1 MLDGIGWFRL
11 SIPNKLL
18 SVKKLSKLL
27 RGGRIGS
34 ARKDVVEFT
43 SSIKSDQKLLEA
55 VIKINQA
62 HVTMLIEQKII
73 DSQMGAELL
82 QALAE
87 LDPKMK
93 LDPSVEDVHLAVEE
107 EVNKKVGAETGGN
120 LHIAKSRN
128 DQVAT
133 AIRMTLRTSL
143 HDLINLIVK
152 LQDSLIELAEEHTET
167 LVPSYTHLHPAQP
180 VTFAH
185 ILVSYV
191 DALQRSLKRLKETLT
206 RVNLS
211 PMGAGAIATTSF
223 PINRERTAE
232 LLGFSGVHENSIDA
246 VGSRDFVLE
255 TLADLTLLAID
266 VSRIAEDL
274 ILWSSPDFGI
284 IDLPESFAFTSS
296 IMPQKKN
303 PDVLEVIRARMS
315 QILGNFVAS
324 ATTLKALPSGYNLD
338 LQELTPKLWESI
350 ETVSASV
357 SMLSELAKNL
367 NVNKNVFSKPILKF
381 ATTTELA
388 NLLVKKYNVP
398 FRTSHKIVG
407 TVAKT
412 LLDKKMALSDLTPE
426 LLNKTAKDVA
436 GITLAVKLAD
446 IKDSI
451 DPKNFVESHKAT
463 GGPAPAAVKRM
474 LTSRKQ
480 LTSHSK
486 QSLKEH
492 KSRLEEADLQLKSVV
507 QRYQSNKKMKI
518 R

>member
-1 MLDGIGWFRL
+1 
-11 SIPNKLL
+11 
-18 SVKKLSKLL
+18 L

-62 HVTMLIEQKII
+62 HVTMLVEQKII
-73 DSQMGAELL
+73 SAQTGAKLL

-87 LDPKMK
+87 LDPETK
-93 LDPSVEDVHLAVEE
+93 LDQSIEDVHLAVEE
-107 EVNKKVGAETGGN
+107 QVNKKVGEETGGN

-133 AIRMTLRTSL
+133 AIRMALRS
-143 HDLINLIVK
+143 DLLELMKLIVN
-152 LQDSLIELAEEHTET
+152 LQDSLVELAEKHTET

-185 ILVSYV
+185 ILISYV
-191 DALQRSLKRLKETLT
+191 DALERSLKRLEETYT
-206 RVNLS
+206 RVNLC

-232 LLGFSGVHENSIDA
+232 LLGFSGVIENSIDA

-266 VSRIAEDL
+266 VSRMAEDL
-274 ILWSSPDFGI
+274 IVWSSPDFSI
-284 IDLPESFAFTSS
+284 IDLPENFAFTSS

-324 ATTLKALPSGYNLD
+324 ATTMKALPSGYNLD

-350 ETVSASV
+350 ETVADSLC
-357 SMLSELAKNL
+357 MLSELAKNL
-367 NVNKNVFSKPILKF
+367 NVNKDVFSKPVLEF

-388 NLLVKKYNVP
+388 NMLTKKYDVP

-407 TVAKT
+407 ALVKI
-412 LLDKKMALSDLTPE
+412 LLDKKLALSDLKPE

-436 GITLAVKLAD
+436 GITLAVKLTD
-446 IKDSI
+446 IKDST
-451 DPKNFVESHKAT
+451 DPQKFVESHNAM
-463 GGPAPAAVKRM
+463 GGPAPAEVKRM
-474 LTSRKQ
+474 LKSRKQ
-480 LTSHSK
+480 STNKSK
-486 QSLKEH
+486 TNLKEE
-492 KSRLEEADLQLKSVV
+492 KGLLEKADKQLKSVV
-507 QRYQSNKKMKI
+507 EHYQSNKK
-518 R
+518 

>member
-1 MLDGIGWFRL
+1 
-11 SIPNKLL
+11 
-18 SVKKLSKLL
+18 LSKLL

-43 SSIKSDQKLLEA
+43 ASIKSDQKLLEA

-62 HVTMLIEQKII
+62 HVTMLTEQNII
-73 DSQMGAELL
+73 NTKTGAKLL
-82 QALAE
+82 AALAE

-93 LDPSVEDVHLAVEE
+93 LDKSLEDVHLAVEE
-107 EVNKKVGAETGGN
+107 QVNKKVDKETGGN

-133 AIRMTLRTSL
+133 AIRMALRTSL
-143 HDLINLIVK
+143 LELMNLLVK
-152 LQDSLIELAEEHTET
+152 LQDSLIELAEKHTKT

-185 ILVSYV
+185 ILIAYV
-191 DALQRSLKRLKETLT
+191 DALERSLKRLEEAIP
-206 RVNLS
+206 RINMC

-223 PINRERTAE
+223 PINRDRTAE
-232 LLGFSGVHENSIDA
+232 LLGFSKVLENSIDA

-255 TLADLTLLAID
+255 TSANLTLLAID
-266 VSRIAEDL
+266 ISRIVEDF
-274 ILWSSPDFGI
+274 IVWSSPDFGI

-324 ATTLKALPSGYNLD
+324 ATTMKALPSGYNLD

-350 ETVSASV
+350 ETVAASV
-357 SMLSELAKNL
+357 NMLSELAKNL
-367 NVNKNVFSKPILKF
+367 NVNKNVFSKQILNYS
-381 ATTTELA
+381 TTTELA
-388 NLLVKKYNVP
+388 NLLVKKHNVP

-407 TVAKT
+407 AVVKT
-412 LLDKKMALSDLTPE
+412 LLDKKMALSNLTPE
-426 LLNKTAKDVA
+426 LLNKTAKKSA
-436 GITLAVKLAD
+436 GITISVKLTD

-451 DPKNFVESHKAT
+451 DPQKFVESHKT
-463 GGPAPAAVKRM
+463 MGGPAPAEVKRM
-474 LTSRKQ
+474 LKNRKQ
-480 LTSHSK
+480 LTSQSK
-486 QSLKEH
+486 TSLKEQ
-492 KSRLEEADLQLKSVV
+492 KSRLKEADLQLKSVV
-507 QRYQSNKKMKI
+507 QRYATQK
-518 R
+518 

>member
-1 MLDGIGWFRL
+1 M
-11 SIPNKLL
+11 
-18 SVKKLSKLL
+18 LSKLL

-43 SSIKSDQKLLEA
+43 ASIKSDQKLLEA

-62 HVTMLIEQKII
+62 HVTMLLEQQII
-73 DSQMGAELL
+73 KPLTAAKLL
-82 QALAE
+82 AALSE
-87 LDPKMK
+87 IDPKMT
-93 LDPSVEDVHLAVEE
+93 LDQTLEDVHLAVEE
-107 EVNKKVGAETGGN
+107 AVNKKVGADVGGN

-133 AIRMTLRTSL
+133 AIRMALRTSL
-143 HDLINLIVK
+143 HDLITQIVK
-152 LQDSLIELAEEHTET
+152 LQDSLIGLAEKHIET
-167 LVPSYTHLHPAQP
+167 LLPSYTHLHPAQP

-191 DALQRSLKRLKETLT
+191 DALQRSLQRLKETLP
-206 RVNLS
+206 RVNLC

-246 VGSRDFVLE
+246 VGSRDFILE

-266 VSRIAEDL
+266 ISRMAEDL
-274 ILWSSPDFGI
+274 IVWSSPDFGI
-284 IDLPESFAFTSS
+284 IELPESFAFTSS

-315 QILGNFVAS
+315 QVLGNFVAS

-357 SMLSELAKNL
+357 GMLSELAKNL
-367 NVNKNVFSKPILKF
+367 NVNKNVFGKPVLEF

-388 NLLVKKYNVP
+388 NMLTKKYDVP

-407 TVAKT
+407 AVVKA
-412 LLDKKMALSDLTPE
+412 LLDKGLPLSNLKPD

-436 GITLAVKLAD
+436 GITLAVQPAD

-451 DPKNFVESHKAT
+451 DPKKFVESHKAV
-463 GGPAPAAVKRM
+463 GGPAPAEVKRM
-474 LTSRKQ
+474 LTSRKL

-486 QSLKEH
+486 ESLKEH
-492 KSRLEEADLQLKSVV
+492 KSRLEEADLQLKSAV
-507 QRYQSNKKMKI
+507 QRYMLNKK
-518 R
+518 

>member
-1 MLDGIGWFRL
+1 M
-11 SIPNKLL
+11 
-18 SVKKLSKLL
+18 LSKLL

-43 SSIKSDQKLLEA
+43 ASIKSDQKLLEA

-62 HVTMLIEQKII
+62 HVIMLLEQQII
-73 DSQMGAELL
+73 KPETGASLL
-82 QALAE
+82 AALSE
-87 LDPKMK
+87 IDPKMK
-93 LDPSVEDVHLAVEE
+93 LDQTLEDVHLAVEE
-107 EVNKKVGAETGGN
+107 EINKKVPKDVAGN

-133 AIRMTLRTSL
+133 AIRMALRTDILELCS
-143 HDLINLIVK
+143 LIVN
-152 LQDSLIELAEEHTET
+152 LQNSLIKLAEKHTET

-191 DALQRSLKRLKETLT
+191 DALERNLKRLEETYP
-206 RVNLS
+206 RVNLC

-223 PINRERTAE
+223 PINREQTAK
-232 LLGFSGVHENSIDA
+232 LLGFNGVLENSIDA
-246 VGSRDFVLE
+246 VGSRDFILE
-255 TLADLTLLAID
+255 TLADLTMLATDI
-266 VSRIAEDL
+266 SRMAEDL
-274 ILWSSPDFGI
+274 IVWSSPDFGI
-284 IDLPESFAFTSS
+284 VDLPESFAFTSS

-350 ETVSASV
+350 ETVSASLCV
-357 SMLSELAKNL
+357 LSELAKHL
-367 NVNKNVFSKPILKF
+367 TVNKDIFNKEVLNYS
-381 ATTTELA
+381 TTTELA
-388 NLLVKKYNVP
+388 NLLVKKYDVP

-407 TVAKT
+407 AVVKT
-412 LLDKKMALSDLTPE
+412 LLDKKQALSSLKPE

-451 DPKNFVESHKAT
+451 DPKKFVESHNVM
-463 GGPAPAAVKRM
+463 GGPAPAEVKRM
-474 LTSRKQ
+474 LKNRKQ
-480 LTSHSK
+480 LTRKSK
-486 QSLKEH
+486 ASIKYHEN
-492 KSRLEEADLQLKSVV
+492 SLEEYDLQLAALLAP
-507 QRYQSNKKMKI
+507 YINKK
-518 R
+518 

>member
-1 MLDGIGWFRL
+1 
-11 SIPNKLL
+11 
-18 SVKKLSKLL
+18 VKKLSKLL

-62 HVTMLIEQKII
+62 HVTMLFEQKII
-73 DSQMGAELL
+73 DSQTGAKLL

-93 LDPSVEDVHLAVEE
+93 LDPSAEDVHLAVEE
-107 EVNKKVGAETGGN
+107 QVNKKVGAETGGN

-133 AIRMTLRTSL
+133 AIRMTLRENL
-143 HDLINLIVK
+143 LDLMNHVIK
-152 LQDSLIELAEEHTET
+152 MQEALIELAEKHTET
-167 LVPSYTHLHPAQP
+167 LVPSYTHTHPAQP

-191 DALQRSLKRLKETLT
+191 DALERSLKRLEETYP
-206 RVNLS
+206 RVNMC

-223 PINRERTAE
+223 PINRNRTAE
-232 LLGFSGVHENSIDA
+232 LLGFSKVHENSIDA
-246 VGSRDFVLE
+246 VGSRDFILE
-255 TLADLTLLAID
+255 TSANLTLLAVDI
-266 VSRIAEDL
+266 SRIAEDL

-303 PDVLEVIRARMS
+303 PDVLEVVRARMS
-315 QILGNFVAS
+315 QVLGNFLAS
-324 ATTLKALPSGYNLD
+324 ATTMKALPSGYNLD
-338 LQELTPKLWESI
+338 LQELTPKLWESL
-350 ETVSASV
+350 ETVAGSLC
-357 SMLSELAKNL
+357 MLSELAKNL
-367 NVNKNVFSKPILKF
+367 NVNKDVFGKPVLKF

-388 NLLVKKYNVP
+388 NMLVKKHNVP

-407 TVAKT
+407 AVVKT
-412 LLDKKMALSDLTPE
+412 LLDKKLELSELTPE
-426 LLNKTAKDVA
+426 LLNKTAEDVA

-446 IKDSI
+446 IKDSV
-451 DPKNFVESHKAT
+451 DPKKFVESHKAM
-463 GGPAPAAVKRM
+463 GGPAPAEVKRM
-474 LTSRKQ
+474 LKNRKQ
-480 LTSHSK
+480 LTSQSK
-486 QSLKEH
+486 TSLKEQ
-492 KSRLEEADLQLKSVV
+492 KSKLEKADKQLKSVV
-507 QRYQSNKKMKI
+507 QRYQSNKK
-518 R
+518 